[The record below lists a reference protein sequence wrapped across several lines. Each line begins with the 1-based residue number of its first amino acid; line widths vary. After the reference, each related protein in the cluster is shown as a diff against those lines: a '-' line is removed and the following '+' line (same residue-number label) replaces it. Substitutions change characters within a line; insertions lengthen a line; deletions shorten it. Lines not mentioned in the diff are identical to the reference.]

1 MFDVLGDARAAL
13 ASVVKPSKDP
23 MLSVGPGRLALAKLE
38 TALAGQ
44 FDAPYRL
51 KDALAPI
58 VKDYDYI
65 ILDTPPSL
73 GILTVNALVASTHLL
88 VPIQAAY
95 FAIEGT
101 DDLLETYERIRAR
114 PNPQLKMLGVV
125 ITLYDKRTNIAKD
138 THGQIRAV
146 FGGMLFK
153 TKIGKNVRLEEVRR
167 TRKRY
172 SHLRRSPLGRWSTKS
187 WQRRLYNVSKRLGL
201 PVTLK
206 MRHDAHYVESLTSYS
221 GATIGRMLPV
231 EQIRPNPEQPR
242 KALGD
247 LRELADSI
255 RQKGVLEPL
264 LVRFV
269 PREDCYYIISG
280 ERRYHAARAAGL
292 REVPCIEKSA
302 DEAETLEISLIEN
315 IQRKDLT
322 PFEEAEGLQRL
333 AEQFDYSHEELAKK
347 LGKARSSVSETLSLR
362 SIPESLRKKCVENGV
377 TTKSLLLQIARQPT
391 ERKMLELFARIL
403 QSGLTRDEA
412 RKVRSDEKDGPQKP
426 QPFIFQY
433 EPENEAFRF
442 RLQFKKSHVSRDEL
456 IRTLRE
462 ILAQLEGTSEADS
475 TAA

>member
-1 MFDVLGDARAAL
+1 M
-13 ASVVKPSKDP
+13 
-23 MLSVGPGRLALAKLE
+23 
-38 TALAGQ
+38 
-44 FDAPYRL
+44 
-51 KDALAPI
+51 
-58 VKDYDYI
+58 
-65 ILDTPPSL
+65 
-73 GILTVNALVASTHLL
+73 
-88 VPIQAAY
+88 
-95 FAIEGT
+95 
-101 DDLLETYERIRAR
+101 
-114 PNPQLKMLGVV
+114 
-125 ITLYDKRTNIAKD
+125 
-138 THGQIRAV
+138 
-146 FGGMLFK
+146 
-153 TKIGKNVRLEEVRR
+153 
-167 TRKRY
+167 
-172 SHLRRSPLGRWSTKS
+172 
-187 WQRRLYNVSKRLGL
+187 SKRLGL

-221 GATIGRMLPV
+221 GAAIGRMLPV

-247 LRELADSI
+247 LRELSDSI

-302 DEAETLEISLIEN
+302 DDAETLEISLIEN

-322 PFEEAEGLQRL
+322 PFEEADGLQRL

-362 SIPESLRKKCVENGV
+362 NIPESLRKKCVENGV

-391 ERKMLELFARIL
+391 ERQMLEMFARIL

-412 RKVRSDEKDGPQKP
+412 RKVRSDEKQGPQRA